1 MKNNKIRDEDILR
14 LLCLYALRYEH
25 NGNNELE
32 KFKSEAKKYRRLS
45 DKYIHV
51 R

>member
-32 KFKSEAKKYRRLS
+32 KFKNEARRYRRFS
-45 DKYIHV
+45 DKYINV
-51 R
+51 K